1 MVHYWHLNQAAA
13 CFILYNK
20 RRKTVWVHPIL
31 QDYNGIRFYSGNRND
46 KKFSLPSPLYL
57 NDRTGFLLEKTTP
70 ISGTLS
76 GTSQGFYLTRPLRDN
91 SIIAPPLRV
100 YLRPKALQLKSR
112 NGFVWVAGRARGPSR
127 WEHSPDNSQTAGSL
141 PKRGWGGFCVLHIRK
156 RSSK

>member
-1 MVHYWHLNQAAA
+1 MHYWHLNQAAA

-20 RRKTVWVHPIL
+20 GRKKVWVHHIL
-31 QDYNGIRFYSGNRND
+31 QHYNDYGFTPETEMIRSSRCRLRYISTIERAFCE
-46 KKFSLPSPLYL
+46 KKT
-57 NDRTGFLLEKTTP
+57 NP